1 MKNMKVIGDIG
12 NTEVKICLVND
23 KFRILKKIN
32 LKTTEINKSNINNK
46 LKFFLKNKKNLNII
60 VFSSVVPKIFKQFSY
75 FFKKNMNKKII
86 EIKELKLNTIIDIRV
101 NKKQLGSDRLANSI
115 AIMDSKNNYIII
127 DFGTA
132 TTFDV
137 IKKNKYLGG
146 VISPGINLSL
156 KTLTSRASLIPKI
169 NLKKISNVIGKN
181 TNEAVR
187 SGFFWGYAGLIDNM
201 IKLIKKQTKSD
212 FKVVLTG
219 GLAYLY
225 KNSINTKCK
234 VDKDLTI
241 KGIIKITKNL
251 I

>member
-1 MKNMKVIGDIG
+1 MIIIGDIG
-12 NTEVKICLVND
+12 NTEVKICLVDRNF
-23 KFRILKKIN
+23 KILRKIN
-32 LKTTEINKSNINNK
+32 IKTTEISKSKLKIKLKYLLKINKSINH
-46 LKFFLKNKKNLNII
+46 I
-60 VFSSVVPKIFKQFSY
+60 VFSSVVPKIYRQFSL
-75 FFKKNMNKKII
+75 FFKSNMNKKII
-86 EIKELKLNTIIDIRV
+86 EIKNLNLKKLIDIKV
-101 NKKQLGSDRLANSI
+101 NQKQVGSDRLANSI
-115 AIMDSKNNYIII
+115 AAIDERNNFIII

-137 IKKNKYLGG
+137 VIKKKYLGG
-146 VISPGINLSL
+146 IISPGINLSL
-156 KTLTSRASLIPKI
+156 NTLTLKASLIPEI
-169 NLKKISNVIGKN
+169 NLKKISYVIGKN

-201 IKLIKKQTKSD
+201 IKLIKRQSKSN

-219 GLAYLY
+219 GLADLY

-241 KGIIKITKNL
+241 KGIIKITKTL

>member
-1 MKNMKVIGDIG
+1 MKIIGDIG
-12 NTEVKICLVND
+12 NTEVKICLVD
-23 KFRILKKIN
+23 KNFNIKKKIILKSNNITLFIIKKK
-32 LKTTEINKSNINNK
+32 LNK
-46 LKFFLKNKKNLNII
+46 FLKYKKHINYV
-60 VFSSVVPKIFKQFSY
+60 VFSSVVPQIYKQFSH
-75 FFKKNMNKKII
+75 FFKSNLNISI
-86 EIKELKLNTIIDIRV
+86 TEIKNLNLNKIIDIKV
-101 NKKQLGSDRLANSI
+101 NKKQVGSDRLANSI
-115 AIMDSKNNYIII
+115 AAIDNKFNYIII

-137 IKKNKYLGG
+137 IVKNKYLGG
-146 VISPGINLSL
+146 IISPGINLSL
-156 KTLTSRASLIPKI
+156 RTLTSKASLIPTI

-201 IKLIKKQTKSD
+201 IKLIKKKTRIR
-212 FKVVLTG
+212 FKVILTG
-219 GLAYLY
+219 GLADLY

-241 KGIIKITKNL
+241 KGIIKVAKNL

>member
-1 MKNMKVIGDIG
+1 MKIIGDIG
-12 NTEVKICLVND
+12 NTDVKICLVD
-23 KFRILKKIN
+23 SKFNIKKKIII
-32 LKTTEINKSNINNK
+32 KTNEINQSKLKNK
-46 LKFFLKNKKNLNII
+46 LKLLLKYKNTVEII
-60 VFSSVVPKIFKQFSY
+60 VFSSVVPKIYKQFLI
-75 FFKKNMNKKII
+75 FFKFNFRKKIV
-86 EIKELKLNTIIDIRV
+86 EIKKLKLNKLIDIRV
-101 NKKQLGSDRLANSI
+101 NKKQVGSDRIANSI
-115 AIMDSKNNYIII
+115 AAIDSRNNYIII

-137 IKKNKYLGG
+137 LIKNKYLGG

-156 KTLTSRASLIPKI
+156 NTLISKASLIPEI

-181 TNEAVR
+181 TLDAVR

-201 IKLIKKQTKSD
+201 IKLIKKQTKSS
-212 FKVVLTG
+212 FNVILTG
-219 GLAYLY
+219 GLADLY

>member
-1 MKNMKVIGDIG
+1 MIIIGDIG
-12 NTEVKICLVND
+12 NTEVKICLIDNNF
-23 KFRILKKIN
+23 KIKKKIIFKTNKINQSN
-32 LKTTEINKSNINNK
+32 LNSK
-46 LKFFLKNKKNLNII
+46 LKFLLKYKNNLKNI
-60 VFSSVVPKIFKQFSY
+60 VFSSVVPKIYKKLSI
-75 FFKKNMNKKII
+75 FFKTNINKKIL
-86 EIKELKLNTIIDIRV
+86 EIKELNLNKLINIRV
-101 NKKQLGSDRLANSI
+101 NKKQVGSDRLANSI
-115 AIMDSKNNYIII
+115 AAIDNRNNYIII

-137 IKKNKYLGG
+137 LIKNKYLGG

-156 KTLTSRASLIPKI
+156 NTLTSKASLIPKI
-169 NLKKISNVIGKN
+169 SLKKISNVIGKN
-181 TNEAVR
+181 TLDAVR

-201 IKLIKKQTKSD
+201 IKLIKRQTKS
-212 FKVVLTG
+212 KYNIILTG
-219 GLAYLY
+219 GLAELY